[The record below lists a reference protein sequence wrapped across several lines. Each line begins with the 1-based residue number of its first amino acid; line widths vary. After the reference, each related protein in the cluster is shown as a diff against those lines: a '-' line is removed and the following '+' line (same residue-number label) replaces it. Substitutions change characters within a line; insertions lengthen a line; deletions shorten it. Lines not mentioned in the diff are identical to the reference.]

1 MSLRYALLWGFSAAA
16 VLVLFVGGV
25 GLFTVYQLG
34 QATTPGAGE
43 TAMLVR
49 RAVWIMG
56 GLTAVGLLSVGG
68 VAWWTAARLSEPLY
82 ALRDAL
88 KRLRDEGGDA
98 ALPTDGPR
106 EVAQVAQRVNDLMG
120 MMKRETV
127 PRSYLNN
134 LLDSMGEM
142 LFALDEDGHIRRINR
157 AAADVVGPPSTM
169 QGRAFQTLLVEGT
182 LPPVAD
188 GHPQGEGKIRAQ
200 DGTAVPVLYSLSVVK
215 NPTGDAQ
222 GLVCVAQDISD
233 LKEAEQELRASLEEK
248 EVLLR
253 EIHHR
258 VKNNLQVISSLLH
271 LQSRK
276 VDDAT
281 ARQLFTDSQS
291 RIRSMALI
299 HEQLYQSEDLAQLN
313 VEGYLQ
319 QLTDHL
325 FRTYNMRG
333 SSVTLAIEADDASLA
348 MDQAIPCGLIVNELV
363 SNALEHA
370 FPGDRSGTVRVALTR
385 TNGAARLVVED
396 DGVGA
401 PDPAAIETSDTLGLK
416 LVRGLVQQLGG
427 DLTVT
432 VPAGLRFTITFP
444 HD

>member
-1 MSLRYALLWGFSAAA
+1 
-16 VLVLFVGGV
+16 
-25 GLFTVYQLG
+25 
-34 QATTPGAGE
+34 
-43 TAMLVR
+43 
-49 RAVWIMG
+49 
-56 GLTAVGLLSVGG
+56 
-68 VAWWTAARLSEPLY
+68 
-82 ALRDAL
+82 
-88 KRLRDEGGDA
+88 
-98 ALPTDGPR
+98 
-106 EVAQVAQRVNDLMG
+106 
-120 MMKRETV
+120 
-127 PRSYLNN
+127 
-134 LLDSMGEM
+134 
-142 LFALDEDGHIRRINR
+142 
-157 AAADVVGPPSTM
+157 
-169 QGRAFQTLLVEGT
+169 
-182 LPPVAD
+182 
-188 GHPQGEGKIRAQ
+188 
-200 DGTAVPVLYSLSVVK
+200 VLYSLSVVK

-271 LQSRK
+271 LQSRD

-333 SSVTLAIEADDASLA
+333 SSVTLAIEADGASLA

-385 TNGAARLVVED
+385 TSGAACLVVED
-396 DGVGA
+396 DGVGTW
-401 PDPAAIETSDTLGLK
+401 DPAAIETSDTLGLK

-427 DLTVT
+427 DLTVAA
-432 VPAGLRFTITFP
+432 PAGLRFTITFP

>member
-1 MSLRYALLWGFSAAA
+1 MSLRNVVLLGFSAAA
-16 VLVLFVGGV
+16 VAVLFVGGV
-25 GLFTVYQLG
+25 GLFVLHQVG
-34 QATTPGAGE
+34 PAATPGAGE
-43 TAMLVR
+43 ALVLLQ
-49 RAVWIMG
+49 RASWIMG
-56 GLTAVGLLSVGG
+56 ALTAAGLLLVGG
-68 VAWWTAARLSEPLY
+68 MAWWTDVRLSEPLN
-82 ALRDAL
+82 ALQDAL
-88 KRLRDEGGDA
+88 KRWRDEGRDA

-106 EVAQVAQRVNDLMG
+106 EVAQVAQRVNDLIG

-127 PRSYLNN
+127 PRAYLNN

-157 AAADVVGPPSTM
+157 AAADVVGPPSTIH
-169 QGRAFQTLLVEGT
+169 GRAFQTLLVEGT

-188 GHPQGEGKIRAQ
+188 GHPQGEAKIRAR
-200 DGTAVPVLYSLSVVK
+200 DGTSVPVLYSLSVVT
-215 NPTGDAQ
+215 NPIGEAQ

-233 LKEAEQELRASLEEK
+233 RKKAEQELRASLAEK
-248 EVLLR
+248 DVLLR

-281 ARQLFTDSQS
+281 AQQLFTDSQS

-313 VEGYLQ
+313 VKGYLQ

-333 SSVTLAIEADDASLA
+333 ASVTLAIEADDAALS

-370 FPGDRSGTVRVALTR
+370 FPGDRGGRVRVALTR
-385 TNGAARLVVED
+385 SDGRARLVVED

-401 PDPAAIETSDTLGLK
+401 PRPAAIETSKTLGLK

-427 DLTVT
+427 DLTVAS
-432 VPAGLRFTITFP
+432 PAGLRFIITFP
-444 HD
+444 CD